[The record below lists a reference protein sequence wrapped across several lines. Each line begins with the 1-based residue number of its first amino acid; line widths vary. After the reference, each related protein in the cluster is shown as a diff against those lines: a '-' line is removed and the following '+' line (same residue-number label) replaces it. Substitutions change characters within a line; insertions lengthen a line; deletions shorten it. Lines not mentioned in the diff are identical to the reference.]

1 MKRKM
6 MVLPVAVVLLLVA
19 LCAGAAFATL
29 VEGNNRDNTLTG
41 TPNADTI
48 RAFGGDDVVW
58 ALSGRDEVYGGS
70 GADRLH
76 GNRYGDKIVGGRGTD
91 RLDGGY
97 GNDHLVSRDLNSSG
111 IGQRDVVDCGP
122 GYDTFAADFDD
133 VILANC
139 EEESVSGA

>member
-1 MKRKM
+1 MLAALM
-6 MVLPVAVVLLLVA
+6 LGSGVA
-19 LCAGAAFATL
+19 LAAL

-41 TPNADTI
+41 TNQADTI

-58 ALSGRDEVYGGS
+58 ALSGRDEVYGGT
-70 GADRLH
+70 GADRIH

-97 GNDHLVSRDLNSSG
+97 GNDRLISRDLNSSG
-111 IGQRDVVDCGP
+111 IGRRDVVDCGP

-139 EEESVSGA
+139 EEGSVSGS